1 MTTDAPGGTV
11 TPATDPPET
20 APPTTAPLAIGAGA
34 PVPSLPATT
43 SRPARILVVGDSTAS
58 AMGEGL
64 VEWAGAHPDLAQV
77 SIQWA
82 PGCGFIRAGTE
93 EFEVPSYRTAC
104 EDVRADLPEVLAS
117 VQPDVVVL
125 MVTIGDTEARTLD
138 DGGELLRPGSDGFTR
153 LIDAE
158 YDRFL
163 VELVAVGV
171 DHIAWVVPPTPDTD
185 DHVLAPNLDVPERW
199 TTLRAAV
206 ERMAANHPDVVTVV
220 DLDAWEAAQAES
232 GRADGLHYSVDA
244 ATRLADTLLAPSL
257 VELALS

>member
-1 MTTDAPGGTV
+1 VTTDAPGGTV
-11 TPATDPPET
+11 TPATDPPAT
-20 APPTTAPLAIGAGA
+20 APPSTAPLVIGAGA

-82 PGCGFIRAGTE
+82 PGCGFIRLGTE
-93 EFEVPSYRTAC
+93 EFEVPSYRVAC

-117 VQPDVVVL
+117 VQPDVVLL

-153 LIDAE
+153 LIDGE

-163 VELVAVGV
+163 VELVAAGV

-185 DHVLAPNLDVPERW
+185 DHLLAPNLDVPERW

-206 ERMAANHPDVVTVV
+206 ERMAANHPNVVTVV

-244 ATRLADTLLAPSL
+244 ATRLADTMLAPSL